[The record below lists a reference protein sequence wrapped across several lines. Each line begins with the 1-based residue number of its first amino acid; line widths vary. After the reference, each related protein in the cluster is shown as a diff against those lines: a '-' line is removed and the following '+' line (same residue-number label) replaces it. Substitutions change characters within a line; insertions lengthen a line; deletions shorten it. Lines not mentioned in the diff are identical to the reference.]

1 MDTFFSLY
9 FLLGLIA
16 VIAFFSSTAL
26 VGFSLF
32 HPSLRLR
39 KRLIA
44 LQGLCLILEFVFL
57 LFLTSDL
64 IQELS
69 SIFSESD
76 PTLAQVG
83 GISRH
88 FVSYLLFS
96 LALIFGLLISAFSW
110 IKLSKLIE
118 PLLCLLAVLHLL
130 EALKFAFNML
140 DLFGEVSNQLVDMEG
155 FAFLGVKVLN
165 SSESYFSSIA
175 TISTFALPLL
185 GIVIAVRAKNHA
197 KKI

>member
-1 MDTFFSLY
+1 MNTFFSLY

-39 KRLIA
+39 KKLIA

-64 IQELS
+64 IQDLS
-69 SIFSESD
+69 LIFLESD

-83 GISRH
+83 GLSRH
-88 FVSYLLFS
+88 FVSYLFFS
-96 LALIFGLLISAFSW
+96 IALIFGLLISAFSW

-118 PLLCLLAVLHLL
+118 PILCLLVVLHLL
-130 EALKFAFNML
+130 KVLKFAFNML
-140 DLFGEVSNQLVDMEG
+140 DLFGEVSIQSMNIENFTLSGVD
-155 FAFLGVKVLN
+155 VLN

-185 GIVIAVRAKNHA
+185 IIVIIVRAKNHA